1 MPKSFEH
8 YMIVKKGADVEL
20 VHSKLDWVILRPSA
34 LTDDPGTGNVSLS
47 PAEIH
52 TEISRDDV
60 AATGCDSSPLAR
72 CGSKNPRSN
81 RRQHHHCKRCHRA
94 AGLARACG
102 TIQNA

>member
-8 YMIVKKGADVEL
+8 YMIVKKRADGEL

-47 PAEIH
+47 PTEIH

-60 AATGCDSSPLAR
+60 AAKVATLLHSPGVGGRILEVTA
-72 CGSKNPRSN
+72 GS
-81 RRQHHHCKRCHRA
+81 
-94 AGLARACG
+94 
-102 TIQNA
+102 TIIASAVTALLD